1 MINQKLRRRL
11 LCSLMVLLIAVLIS
25 GCTEEISQESSE
37 PTMIVEEQPVSE
49 YQIPEQT
56 ELMGVDL
63 SYKTKEEAIE
73 LLKNK
78 IEDTLSHTYTLTD
91 EDKKWTYTAKELG
104 AFFDYESAVDE
115 LLAGESVP
123 ETGPLK
129 VDPVSLNAV
138 LRSLISTIEQKG
150 IDATMEFK
158 DGEFII
164 TDEQN
169 GRSLNVTRSAEELN
183 DSLESGAFLDGPV
196 TVKLTVDVTPPKA
209 TAASLKEATQVIGE
223 YETYYNEY
231 EESRSV
237 NLKVAS
243 AKVNGTIL
251 EPGEM
256 FSFNDATAPMTEE
269 GGYEYANII
278 SGGEYVPGI
287 GGGVCQV
294 STTLYNAVL
303 LAELEVNER
312 WCHAFPPSYCQMGLD
327 STVYEE
333 VLDFCFTNDTDAP
346 IYIEMWCDDGECGC
360 RLYGKEIHDP
370 SREIEFYYEIVG
382 TIDKPEPK
390 KVEDPEMEEG
400 EEEIIEYGHIGYV
413 VETYKTVTENGN
425 SVTEWFSESIYDNS
439 PDKIRVGTK
448 PKENSESSAPEGES
462 SETAESSETSENPDE
477 SSSENTEETSIVED
491 SGSSENTEESSS
503 ESTEESSGESS
514 ENAVEEPS
522 EESSEE
528 ILEEDSESEEAAEE

>member
-1 MINQKLRRRL
+1 MRYTKLTRSLSICLCFL
-11 LCSLMVLLIAVLIS
+11 LCLT
-25 GCTEEISQESSE
+25 GCTEEITNESSAE
-37 PTMIVEEQPVSE
+37 PTVIVEERPDADK
-49 YQIPEQT
+49 QIREQT
-56 ELMGVDL
+56 ELMGIDL
-63 SYKTKEEAIE
+63 SYKTREEAMTLLQDKMENE
-73 LLKNK
+73 LS
-78 IEDTLSHTYTLTD
+78 ITYTLTD
-91 EDKKWTYTAKELG
+91 EDKKWTYTARELG
-104 AFFDYESAVDE
+104 ASFDYVTAVEQLFSEDQ
-115 LLAGESVP
+115 P
-123 ETGPLK
+123 ETIPVTVDLK
-129 VDPVSLNAV
+129 TLTAV
-138 LRSLISTIEQKG
+138 VRGLSAGIEQQPV
-150 IDATMEFK
+150 DAVMEFK
-158 DGEFII
+158 EGEFLI
-164 TDEQN
+164 TEEQN
-169 GRSLNVTRSAEELN
+169 GKSLNITRSVEDIEA
-183 DSLESGAFLDGPV
+183 SLMSGAFLSGPV
-196 TVKLTVDVTPPKA
+196 TVKLVVEVTQPKN

-223 YETYYNEY
+223 YETYYSEW

-243 AKVNGTIL
+243 AKINGMVL
-251 EPGEM
+251 QPGDM

-346 IYIEMWCDDGECGC
+346 IFIQMWCDDGECGC
-360 RLYGKEIHDP
+360 KLYGKEIHDP
-370 SREIEFYYEIVG
+370 SREVEFYYEIVG

-390 KVEDPEMEEG
+390 KIEDPEMEEG
-400 EEEIIEYGHIGYV
+400 EEEIVEYGHIGYV

-439 PDKIRVGTK
+439 PDKIKVGTK
-448 PKENSESSAPEGES
+448 PKENSESSAPAE
-462 SETAESSETSENPDE
+462 ESSETSET
-477 SSSENTEETSIVED
+477 SEPGE
-491 SGSSENTEESSS
+491 TEESS
-503 ESTEESSGESS
+503 EPGSGEDSEPEGSS
-514 ENAVEEPS
+514 EENS

-528 ILEEDSESEEAAEE
+528 ITEDVSEEPSEEGSEEGETPGEEDEGTEEYWEDEGE

>member
-1 MINQKLRRRL
+1 MIDRNWTRRL
-11 LCSLMVLLIAVLIS
+11 LFLWIMMIAVLLS
-25 GCTEEISQESSE
+25 GCSEEKSINESSE
-37 PTMIVEEQPVSE
+37 ITIIVEEQPIAE
-49 YQIPEQT
+49 NQIPEQT
-56 ELMGVDL
+56 VLMGVDL

-73 LLKNK
+73 LLRAAL
-78 IEDTLSHTYTLTD
+78 DDQLSNTYTLTD

-104 AFFDYESAVDE
+104 ATFDYQTAVEE
-115 LLAGESVP
+115 LLDSEIKP
-123 ETGPLK
+123 ETVPIK
-129 VDPVSLNAV
+129 VDPVSLNSV
-138 LRSLISTIEQKG
+138 LRSLISEIEQKSV
-150 IDATMEFK
+150 DATMEFK
-158 DGEFII
+158 AGEFII
-164 TDEQN
+164 SEETN
-169 GRSLNVTRSAEELN
+169 GRSLNVTKSAEELN
-183 DSLESGAFLDGPV
+183 ASMESGAFLSGPV
-196 TVKLTVDVTPPKA
+196 TLKLTVDVTPPKT
-209 TAASLKEATQVIGE
+209 TAASLKDATQIIGE
-223 YETYYNEY
+223 YETYYSEY
-231 EESRSV
+231 EESRST

-243 AKVNGTIL
+243 AKINGTVL
-251 EPGEM
+251 QPGEM
-256 FSFNDATAPMTEE
+256 FSFNDSTAPMTEE
-269 GGYEYANII
+269 GGYEYAPII
-278 SGGEYVPGI
+278 SGGEYIPGI

-333 VLDFCFTNDTDAP
+333 VLDFCFTNDTDSP

-390 KVEDPEMEEG
+390 KVEDPEMEVG

-439 PDKIRVGTK
+439 PDKIKVGTK
-448 PKENSESSAPEGES
+448 PKEGTESSAPTEES
-462 SETAESSETSENPDE
+462 SEA
-477 SSSENTEETSIVED
+477 SENTESSMTGEESEETSVI
-491 SGSSENTEESSS
+491 EESS
-503 ESTEESSGESS
+503 EPEESST
-514 ENAVEEPS
+514 

-528 ILEEDSESEEAAEE
+528 IPGEESTESSTEEETGETDDESTEESTEENPGE